1 MILDEHTECMNGIK
15 TVSHVCEKSDA
26 NLRVPKALLP
36 LECLPTVDDSLHF
49 GQLPWTPDERRG
61 TRFMVWTFIRL
72 VYFDDLEGEN
82 HVKLFVG
89 REDEVGKT

>member
-1 MILDEHTECMNGIK
+1 MILNKHSECTSNEMSMS
-15 TVSHVCEKSDA
+15 SHVCDKSE
-26 NLRVPKALLP
+26 NLRIPKALVP
-36 LECLPTVDDSLHF
+36 LKCLPTVDDSLHF

-61 TRFMVWTFIRL
+61 TRFMVRTFIRL

-82 HVKLFVG
+82 HIKLFVG